1 MILSLFGERSLFI
14 FSLDGSGNVVVDLS
28 EGIVDKV
35 QKVFG
40 YVLQARL

>member
-14 FSLDGSGNVVVDLS
+14 FCLDGSGNVVVDLS